1 MVNEGGAG
9 SPKGV
14 VVMKQ
19 SKILI
24 VVNGTDPGRELEQT
38 VAARMAGGEPEFKLL
53 VPAGPDPGSWT
64 FTRGETGA
72 AAEERLR
79 TMISVLG
86 DSQAEV
92 RGEVTY
98 EPAMDALTEAVARE
112 HYDELIL
119 STPSAG
125 MFTMVRFDLSRRA
138 RKLGIPTTHI
148 VNRRSVSSADSAGR
162 HPHPTRQTSVS
173 APS

>member
-1 MVNEGGAG
+1 
-9 SPKGV
+9 
-14 VVMKQ
+14 MKQ

-79 TMISVLG
+79 TMISELG
-86 DSQAEV
+86 THHAEV

-98 EPAMDALTEAVARE
+98 EPAMDALTEAVARD

-125 MFTMVRFDLSRRA
+125 IYTMVRFDLSRRA

-148 VNRRSVSSADSAGR
+148 VSRQSSPSANRAGR
-162 HPHPTRQTSVS
+162 QSRLTRQTSAS

>member
-1 MVNEGGAG
+1 
-9 SPKGV
+9 
-14 VVMKQ
+14 
-19 SKILI
+19 
-24 VVNGTDPGRELEQT
+24 
-38 VAARMAGGEPEFKLL
+38 MAGGEPEFKLL

-79 TMISVLG
+79 KMITGLG
-86 DSQAEV
+86 ERHADV
-92 RGEVTY
+92 RGGVTH
-98 EPAMDALTEAVARE
+98 EPAMDALTEAVARG

-125 MFTMVRFDLSRRA
+125 MYTMVRFDLSRRA

-148 VNRRSVSSADSAGR
+148 VNRQSFSSAHRAGR
-162 HPHPTRQTSVS
+162 HSRLTRQTSAS
-173 APS
+173 TPS